1 MGLQFPLVTYVLDNF
16 CPVLV
21 ASIFKLV
28 GFQMSTFQ
36 QRFDAAARLAL
47 LSRNAANLN
56 RRLSELNRLRDRVRQ
71 AELFARKSQRTSLRK
86 RIRQIR
92 HMVKAA

>member
-1 MGLQFPLVTYVLDNF
+1 
-16 CPVLV
+16 
-21 ASIFKLV
+21 
-28 GFQMSTFQ
+28 MSTFQ

-92 HMVKAA
+92 HMVKAAWAGGLISSWIARLFILSAA

>member
-1 MGLQFPLVTYVLDNF
+1 
-16 CPVLV
+16 
-21 ASIFKLV
+21 
-28 GFQMSTFQ
+28 MSTFQ

-86 RIRQIR
+86 
-92 HMVKAA
+92 